1 MVELQALNYV
11 LQKKDSSF
19 FRNYNICDDE
29 FQTYHKEYKYIKD
42 FIDKYGVTPDITTFT
57 ETFKDFPV
65 TDVVDSPEFLSD
77 KLLLEGNSAISIKTI
92 GRALQLFREGKQ
104 KEGIAEVQLAP
115 SKLISSVKKKPVN
128 ITDDTSRYDH
138 YVEKTNNLN
147 AFFTKTGFEELDEY
161 LNGGWDR
168 NEDVITIVARPGVG
182 KSWVGL
188 KMGLGA
194 AMQGLR
200 VGIYSGEMSVDKV
213 AYRIDTLLGH
223 VPNRDITH
231 GNIASQAEYKAYIE
245 DLPKLIQA
253 PIFILTPDMLGGR
266 FATISDLW
274 SFIETLK
281 LDLLVIDQHSLLNDE
296 KRGKDAW
303 TRASNISM
311 DIKNLQLKAKIPII
325 AISQQNRGKDD
336 DDTKDLDVSRISQS
350 DRIGQDSSIVFFVQ
364 QDYNNNILT
373 LTAAKVRDGDTGKK
387 FKYAVDFNKGIFNYL
402 PNGNENKSAGNALKA
417 EYDGYDASQEDYD
430 AVAGEDIF

>member
-1 MVELQALNYV
+1 M
-11 LQKKDSSF
+11 
-19 FRNYNICDDE
+19 
-29 FQTYHKEYKYIKD
+29 
-42 FIDKYGVTPDITTFT
+42 
-57 ETFKDFPV
+57 
-65 TDVVDSPEFLSD
+65 
-77 KLLLEGNSAISIKTI
+77 
-92 GRALQLFREGKQ
+92 
-104 KEGIAEVQLAP
+104 
-115 SKLISSVKKKPVN
+115 
-128 ITDDTSRYDH
+128 
-138 YVEKTNNLN
+138 
-147 AFFTKTGFEELDEY
+147 
-161 LNGGWDR
+161 
-168 NEDVITIVARPGVG
+168 
-182 KSWVGL
+182 
-188 KMGLGA
+188 
-194 AMQGLR
+194 
-200 VGIYSGEMSVDKV
+200 
-213 AYRIDTLLGH
+213 
-223 VPNRDITH
+223 
-231 GNIASQAEYKAYIE
+231 
-245 DLPKLIQA
+245 
-253 PIFILTPDMLGGR
+253 
-266 FATISDLW
+266 
-274 SFIETLK
+274 
-281 LDLLVIDQHSLLNDE
+281 LLNDE

>member
-168 NEDVITIVARPGVG
+168 NEDYVVVTARTNAG
-182 KSWVGL
+182 KSWWLTKFLNEAAIRDNITVG
-188 KMGLGA
+188 M
-194 AMQGLR
+194 
-200 VGIYSGEMSVDKV
+200 YSGEMSEDKVGYRLDTLNSHISNTYLSRGREQAQKDYYNYQNKPINNKFYVCTPSSLGGVPTPQKLKAFVDK
-213 AYRIDTLLGH
+213 YHIQLLG
-223 VPNRDITH
+223 
-231 GNIASQAEYKAYIE
+231 
-245 DLPKLIQA
+245 
-253 PIFILTPDMLGGR
+253 
-266 FATISDLW
+266 
-274 SFIETLK
+274 
-281 LDLLVIDQHSLLNDE
+281 IDQYSLL
-296 KRGKDAW
+296 KDSNN
-303 TRASNISM
+303 TRSRNERFEAISM
-311 DIKNLQLKAKIPII
+311 EIKLLQEQLKIPII
-325 AISQQNRGKDD
+325 VVAQLNRSAAAKDAGD
-336 DDTKDLDVSRISQS
+336 PGTDMIAGS
-350 DRIGQDSSIVFFVQ
+350 DRIAQDATTVLSLKSGENGVIE
-364 QDYNNNILT
+364 I
-373 LTAAKVRDGDTGKK
+373 KVIKHRDGHVGDKLLYNWNADKGEFT
-387 FKYAVDFNKGIFNYL
+387 YIPSEDDANKGAKCAEIH
-402 PNGNENKSAGNALKA
+402 KSYN
-417 EYDGYDASQEDYD
+417 DED
-430 AVAGEDIF
+430 EDCPF